1 MTEQTLRSS
10 DWNGRNGHQWLL
22 HQARLDAML
31 APFGSAAIAAAA
43 LMPDMHVLDIGCGA
57 GDSTLAIADQVGE
70 NGTALGIDISQALIG
85 RARERAEATGSR
97 ARFDLSDA
105 AQASFPAA
113 MFDCLFS
120 RFGVMFFDD
129 PVAAFPHLR
138 PTLKPDGQLLF
149 ACWRSAGDNDWVRLP
164 MRAIAE
170 IVSPTPPP
178 PPHAPGP
185 FSFGDPARITD
196 VLSAAGFND
205 IVITPFDHDIL
216 FGETVAAA
224 VQRALDVGPLER
236 ALAGQPDTVR
246 ARAIMA
252 VGNAF
257 DARRTDRGVVI
268 NGAAWIVA
276 ARPVAH

>member
-22 HQARLDAML
+22 HQDRLDAML
-31 APFGSAAIAAAA
+31 APFGSTAIAAAA
-43 LMPDMHVLDIGCGA
+43 LKPGMDVLDIGCGA
-57 GDSTLAIADQVGE
+57 GDSTLAIAEQVGE

-105 AQASFPAA
+105 AQAPFPAA

-129 PVAAFPHLR
+129 PVAAFAHLR

-149 ACWRSAGDNDWVRLP
+149 ACWRAAGDNDWVRLP

-170 IVSPTPPP
+170 IVPPAPPSSPD
-178 PPHAPGP
+178 APGP